1 MVMNPQDEQMN
12 KPRGGLLGLFD
23 KAMKADEDTGLSP
36 LQNFAAALD
45 PLILKDLRGGEG
57 IRQQGVQ
64 RAATMSKNKTVDM
77 LRQQGRNDLADAVM
91 NRTIGPKEA
100 FSVMQSEKAADT
112 AFQRQKD
119 LAAFSAGLKAP
130 AAPKLYSEF
139 AKLNADLQ
147 AGNISKDQYNASVQ
161 SFLNKNKMSIRPFR
175 DINRKKTKV
184 VTVGSVKIGGDN
196 PISVQSMTNTLT
208 TDIEATINQIN
219 QITEA
224 GGDLVRVSCP
234 DKESTQALKKIIA
247 PKKNLSFSE
256 NFFHMCFGKVPE
268 KEIVKAF
275 DVSLILYAEHSF
287 NVSTFTARTITS
299 SLSDIHGA
307 ITGAIAS
314 LKGPLHGGANE
325 EVMHMM
331 KKIKKPENA
340 LKWINNALKNKE
352 VVMGFGH
359 RVYKSGDSRVPT
371 MREYFG
377 KVAKIKKDKTFEK
390 IYDIVEKVM
399 IKKKNIHPNVDYPTG
414 PTYHLMGFDT
424 DFFTPIFVIS
434 RITGWSAH
442 IMEQHAANKLIRP
455 LAKYKGSKH
464 RTVMQLNQR

>member
-1 MVMNPQDEQMN
+1 MNDEI
-12 KPRGGLLGLFD
+12 KKGLLGIVVDETTISQVMPDINSLTYRGYAVQDLCD
-23 KAMKADEDTGLSP
+23 KCNFEEVAYLVLNGELPNKKQLKNFVKEERLDRKLSKEILSDIRKMPKKAHPMDVIRTAVSLMSLEDKET
-36 LQNFAAALD
+36 
-45 PLILKDLRGGEG
+45 KDNTPKANMRKA
-57 IRQQGVQ
+57 IRIF
-64 RAATMSKNKTVDM
+64 SKTPI
-77 LRQQGRNDLADAVM
+77 A
-91 NRTIGPKEA
+91 
-100 FSVMQSEKAADT
+100 
-112 AFQRQKD
+112 
-119 LAAFSAGLKAP
+119 LAAF
-130 AAPKLYSEF
+130 
-139 AKLNADLQ
+139 
-147 AGNISKDQYNASVQ
+147 
-161 SFLNKNKMSIRPFR
+161 FR
-175 DINRKKTKV
+175 ARK
-184 VTVGSVKIGGDN
+184 G
-196 PISVQSMTNTLT
+196 
-208 TDIEATINQIN
+208 
-219 QITEA
+219 
-224 GGDLVRVSCP
+224 
-234 DKESTQALKKIIA
+234 KKIIS

-256 NFFHMCFGKVPE
+256 NFFHMCFGKVPS

-340 LKWINNALKNKE
+340 FKWINKALDNKD

-359 RVYKSGDSRVPT
+359 RVYKKGDSRVPT
-371 MREYFG
+371 MKKYFK
-377 KVAKIKKDKTFEK
+377 KVAAIKGDKKFSK

-399 IKKKNIHPNVDYPTG
+399 IERKNIHPNVDYPTG

-455 LAKYKGSKH
+455 LSKYKGKEH
-464 RTVMQLNQR
+464 RRVMLLNHR

>member
-1 MVMNPQDEQMN
+1 MSDDI
-12 KPRGGLLGLFD
+12 KKGLLGIIVDETEVSKVMPEINSLTYRGYAAQDLCARCKFEEVAYLILNKELPNKKQLKQFEKEESKERILSKNLVNILKQIPKNSHPMD
-23 KAMKADEDTGLSP
+23 VARTAVSVMGLEDKETKDNSPNANLRKAMRI
-36 LQNFAAALD
+36 F
-45 PLILKDLRGGEG
+45 
-57 IRQQGVQ
+57 
-64 RAATMSKNKTVDM
+64 SKT
-77 LRQQGRNDLADAVM
+77 
-91 NRTIGPKEA
+91 P
-100 FSVMQSEKAADT
+100 T
-112 AFQRQKD
+112 A
-119 LAAFSAGLKAP
+119 LAAFYRL
-130 AAPKLYSEF
+130 
-139 AKLNADLQ
+139 
-147 AGNISKDQYNASVQ
+147 
-161 SFLNKNKMSIRPFR
+161 
-175 DINRKKTKV
+175 RK
-184 VTVGSVKIGGDN
+184 G
-196 PISVQSMTNTLT
+196 
-208 TDIEATINQIN
+208 
-219 QITEA
+219 
-224 GGDLVRVSCP
+224 
-234 DKESTQALKKIIA
+234 KKIIA
-247 PKKNLSFSE
+247 PKKNLTFSE
-256 NFFHMCFGKVPE
+256 NFFHMCFGKVPN

-340 LKWINNALKNKE
+340 LKWIKNALKNKD

-371 MREYFG
+371 MREYF
-377 KVAKIKKDKTFEK
+377 KRVAIIKKDKTFEK

-399 IKKKNIHPNVDYPTG
+399 IERKNIYPNVDYPTG

-455 LAKYKGSKH
+455 LASYKGNKH
-464 RTVMQLNQR
+464 RKVFQLNQR

>member
-1 MVMNPQDEQMN
+1 MSDEI
-12 KPRGGLLGLFD
+12 KKGLLGIVVDETEVSKVMPEINSLTYRGYAAQDLCAKCKFEEVAYLILNGELPSKKQLKAFEKIERKNRKLSKTLLD
-23 KAMKADEDTGLSP
+23 DLKKIPKKAHPMDVARTAVSIMGLEDKETRDNSPKANMRKAMRI
-36 LQNFAAALD
+36 F
-45 PLILKDLRGGEG
+45 
-57 IRQQGVQ
+57 
-64 RAATMSKNKTVDM
+64 SKTPV
-77 LRQQGRNDLADAVM
+77 A
-91 NRTIGPKEA
+91 
-100 FSVMQSEKAADT
+100 
-112 AFQRQKD
+112 
-119 LAAFSAGLKAP
+119 LAAFYRA
-130 AAPKLYSEF
+130 
-139 AKLNADLQ
+139 
-147 AGNISKDQYNASVQ
+147 
-161 SFLNKNKMSIRPFR
+161 
-175 DINRKKTKV
+175 RK
-184 VTVGSVKIGGDN
+184 G
-196 PISVQSMTNTLT
+196 
-208 TDIEATINQIN
+208 
-219 QITEA
+219 
-224 GGDLVRVSCP
+224 
-234 DKESTQALKKIIA
+234 KKIIP

-256 NFFHMCFGKVPE
+256 NFFHMCFGKVPN
-268 KEIVKAF
+268 KDIVKAF

-331 KKIKKPENA
+331 NKIKKPEKA
-340 LKWINNALKNKE
+340 HKWINKALDNKD
-352 VVMGFGH
+352 VIMGFGH

-377 KVAKIKKDKTFEK
+377 KVAKIKKDKKFEK

-399 IKKKNIHPNVDYPTG
+399 IDRKNIHPNVDYPTG

-455 LAKYKGSKH
+455 LASYKGNKQ
-464 RTVMQLNQR
+464 RKVLQLNQR

>member
-1 MVMNPQDEQMN
+1 MSDDI
-12 KPRGGLLGLFD
+12 KKGLLGIVV
-23 KAMKADEDTGLSP
+23 DETEVSKVMPEINSLTYRGY
-36 LQNFAAALD
+36 AAQDLCAKCKFEEVAY
-45 PLILKDLRGGEG
+45 LILNGELPTKKQLKKFEKEERKERKLSKTLLDDIKKFPKKAHPMDVARTAVSIMGLEDKETKDNSPKANMR
-57 IRQQGVQ
+57 
-64 RAATMSKNKTVDM
+64 K
-77 LRQQGRNDLADAVM
+77 VM
-91 NRTIGPKEA
+91 RIFAKMPVA
-100 FSVMQSEKAADT
+100 
-112 AFQRQKD
+112 
-119 LAAFSAGLKAP
+119 LAAFYRA
-130 AAPKLYSEF
+130 
-139 AKLNADLQ
+139 
-147 AGNISKDQYNASVQ
+147 
-161 SFLNKNKMSIRPFR
+161 
-175 DINRKKTKV
+175 RK
-184 VTVGSVKIGGDN
+184 G
-196 PISVQSMTNTLT
+196 
-208 TDIEATINQIN
+208 
-219 QITEA
+219 
-224 GGDLVRVSCP
+224 
-234 DKESTQALKKIIA
+234 KKIIP

-256 NFFHMCFGKVPE
+256 NFFHMCFGKVPN
-268 KEIVKAF
+268 KDIVKAF

-331 KKIKKPENA
+331 NKIKKPENA
-340 LKWINNALKNKE
+340 LKWINKALDNKD

-377 KVAKIKKDKTFEK
+377 KVAKIKKDKKFEK

-399 IKKKNIHPNVDYPTG
+399 INRKNIHPNVDYPTG

-442 IMEQHAANKLIRP
+442 IIEQHAANKLIRP
-455 LAKYKGSKH
+455 LASYKGSKH
-464 RTVMQLNQR
+464 RRVLQLNQR

>member
-1 MVMNPQDEQMN
+1 MSDEI
-12 KPRGGLLGLFD
+12 KKGLLGIVV
-23 KAMKADEDTGLSP
+23 DETEVSKVMPEINSLTYRGY
-36 LQNFAAALD
+36 AAQDLCARCD
-45 PLILKDLRGGEG
+45 FEEVAYLILNKELPNKKQLKDFKKDLSKE
-57 IRQQGVQ
+57 I
-64 RAATMSKNKTVDM
+64 TLSKNLINILKQVPKKSHPMDVART
-77 LRQQGRNDLADAVM
+77 AV
-91 NRTIGPKEA
+91 
-100 FSVMQSEKAADT
+100 SVMGLEDKETKDNSPKANLRKAVRILAKTPT
-112 AFQRQKD
+112 A
-119 LAAFSAGLKAP
+119 LAAFYRL
-130 AAPKLYSEF
+130 
-139 AKLNADLQ
+139 
-147 AGNISKDQYNASVQ
+147 
-161 SFLNKNKMSIRPFR
+161 
-175 DINRKKTKV
+175 RK
-184 VTVGSVKIGGDN
+184 G
-196 PISVQSMTNTLT
+196 
-208 TDIEATINQIN
+208 
-219 QITEA
+219 
-224 GGDLVRVSCP
+224 
-234 DKESTQALKKIIA
+234 KKIIA
-247 PKKNLSFSE
+247 PKKNLNFSE
-256 NFFHMCFGKVPE
+256 NFFHMCFGKVPN

-340 LKWINNALKNKE
+340 LNWINNALKNKD

-371 MREYFG
+371 MREYF
-377 KVAKIKKDKTFEK
+377 KRVAIIKKDKTFEK

-399 IKKKNIHPNVDYPTG
+399 IKEKNIYPNVDYPTG

-455 LAKYKGSKH
+455 LASYKGSKH
-464 RTVMQLNQR
+464 RQVINLNQR

>member
-1 MVMNPQDEQMN
+1 MSDEI
-12 KPRGGLLGLFD
+12 KKGLLGIIV
-23 KAMKADEDTGLSP
+23 DETEVSKVMPEINSLTYRGY
-36 LQNFAAALD
+36 AAQDLCARCEFEEVAF
-45 PLILKDLRGGEG
+45 LILNKELPNKKQLKEFKKDLSKE
-57 IRQQGVQ
+57 ISL
-64 RAATMSKNKTVDM
+64 SKNLINILKQMPKKSHPMDVART
-77 LRQQGRNDLADAVM
+77 AV
-91 NRTIGPKEA
+91 
-100 FSVMQSEKAADT
+100 SVMGLEDKETKDNSPKANLRKAIRILAKTPT
-112 AFQRQKD
+112 A
-119 LAAFSAGLKAP
+119 LAAFYRL
-130 AAPKLYSEF
+130 
-139 AKLNADLQ
+139 
-147 AGNISKDQYNASVQ
+147 
-161 SFLNKNKMSIRPFR
+161 
-175 DINRKKTKV
+175 RK
-184 VTVGSVKIGGDN
+184 S
-196 PISVQSMTNTLT
+196 
-208 TDIEATINQIN
+208 
-219 QITEA
+219 
-224 GGDLVRVSCP
+224 
-234 DKESTQALKKIIA
+234 KKIIA
-247 PKKNLSFSE
+247 PRKNLTFSE
-256 NFFHMCFGKVPE
+256 NFFHMCFGKVPN

-331 KKIKKPENA
+331 RKIKRPENA
-340 LKWINNALKNKE
+340 LKWINNALKNKD

-371 MREYFG
+371 MREYF
-377 KVAKIKKDKTFEK
+377 KRVAIIKKDKTFEK

-399 IKKKNIHPNVDYPTG
+399 IEKKNIYPNVDYPTG

-455 LAKYKGSKH
+455 LASYKGNKH
-464 RTVMQLNQR
+464 RKVFQLNQR

>member
-1 MVMNPQDEQMN
+1 MTEDI
-12 KPRGGLLGLFD
+12 KKGLLGIVV
-23 KAMKADEDTGLSP
+23 DETEVSKVMPEINSLTYRGY
-36 LQNFAAALD
+36 AAQDLCAKCKFEEVAY
-45 PLILKDLRGGEG
+45 LILNGE
-57 IRQQGVQ
+57 
-64 RAATMSKNKTVDM
+64 
-77 LRQQGRNDLADAVM
+77 L
-91 NRTIGPKEA
+91 P
-100 FSVMQSEKAADT
+100 SEKQLKNFEKVERKERSLSKTLLESIKNFPKKSHPMDVART
-112 AFQRQKD
+112 AVSIMGLEDKETTDSSLEANMRKAIRILAKTPTA
-119 LAAFSAGLKAP
+119 LAAFYRL
-130 AAPKLYSEF
+130 
-139 AKLNADLQ
+139 
-147 AGNISKDQYNASVQ
+147 
-161 SFLNKNKMSIRPFR
+161 
-175 DINRKKTKV
+175 RK
-184 VTVGSVKIGGDN
+184 G
-196 PISVQSMTNTLT
+196 
-208 TDIEATINQIN
+208 
-219 QITEA
+219 
-224 GGDLVRVSCP
+224 
-234 DKESTQALKKIIA
+234 KKIIK
-247 PKKNLSFSE
+247 PKKKLNIAE
-256 NFFHMCFGKVPE
+256 NFFYMCFGKVPQ

-331 KKIKKPENA
+331 NKIKKPENA
-340 LKWINNALKNKE
+340 LKWINDALDNKD

-377 KVAKIKKDKTFEK
+377 KVAKIKKDKKFEK

-399 IKKKNIHPNVDYPTG
+399 IERKNIHPNVDYPTG

-442 IMEQHAANKLIRP
+442 IMEQHSANKLIRP
-455 LAKYKGSKH
+455 LASYKGSQH
-464 RTVMQLNQR
+464 RKVVPLNQR

>member
-1 MVMNPQDEQMN
+1 MSDEI
-12 KPRGGLLGLFD
+12 KKGLLGIVV
-23 KAMKADEDTGLSP
+23 DETEVSKVMPEINSLTYRGY
-36 LQNFAAALD
+36 AAQDLCEYCRFEEVAY
-45 PLILKDLRGGEG
+45 LILNKDLPNSIQLKQFEKEERNNREL
-57 IRQQGVQ
+57 
-64 RAATMSKNKTVDM
+64 SKNLYEIIKNIPKKSHPMDVART
-77 LRQQGRNDLADAVM
+77 AV
-91 NRTIGPKEA
+91 
-100 FSVMQSEKAADT
+100 SVMGLEDNETSNSSPEANMRKTLRIFAKTPT
-112 AFQRQKD
+112 A
-119 LAAFSAGLKAP
+119 LAAF
-130 AAPKLYSEF
+130 Y
-139 AKLNADLQ
+139 
-147 AGNISKDQYNASVQ
+147 
-161 SFLNKNKMSIRPFR
+161 R
-175 DINRKKTKV
+175 
-184 VTVGSVKIGGDN
+184 
-196 PISVQSMTNTLT
+196 
-208 TDIEATINQIN
+208 
-219 QITEA
+219 
-224 GGDLVRVSCP
+224 VRNG
-234 DKESTQALKKIIA
+234 KKIIK
-247 PKKNLSFSE
+247 PKKELSFAE
-256 NFFHMCFGKVPE
+256 NFFNMCFGKVPQ

-331 KKIKKPENA
+331 NKIKKPENA
-340 LKWINNALKNKE
+340 LKWINNALKNKD

-377 KVAKIKKDKTFEK
+377 KVARIKKDKKFEK

-399 IKKKNIHPNVDYPTG
+399 IKEKNIHPNVDYPTG

-455 LAKYKGSKH
+455 LAKYKGNKH
-464 RTVMQLNQR
+464 RKVMELNYR